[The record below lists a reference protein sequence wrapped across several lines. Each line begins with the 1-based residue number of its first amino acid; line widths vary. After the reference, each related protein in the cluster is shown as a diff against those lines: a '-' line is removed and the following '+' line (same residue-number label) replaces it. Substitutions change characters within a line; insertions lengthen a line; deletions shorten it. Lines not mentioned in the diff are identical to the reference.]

1 MGSCFQLSFFSGPS
15 CFCWL
20 CPSCCLPFWVP
31 MPKATV
37 MYQLNPTAT
46 TATLMYQLNPTATT
60 ATLCL
65 MVTSQDTVTM
75 AMQHPTDTSPEPD
88 MDTMATLYLMS
99 HMQHPMVMSQ
109 EPDMDTMATLYL
121 MVMSQEPDMDTMAT
135 LYLIVTS
142 QDTVTMA
149 MQHPMDMSPDTATLP
164 MSPDMATLHM
174 SPDMATTATLRM
186 SPDTVTTGTLPT
198 DISQDIVMD
207 GRY

>member
-1 MGSCFQLSFFSGPS
+1 MGSCFQLSFFSGSS

-20 CPSCCLPFWVP
+20 CPSCCLPLWVP

-37 MYQLNPTAT
+37 
-46 TATLMYQLNPTATT
+46 MYQLNPTATT

-75 AMQHPTDTSPEPD
+75 AMQHHMDMSPEPD
-88 MDTMATLYLMS
+88 TDTTATLYL
-99 HMQHPMVMSQ
+99 MVMSQ

-135 LYLIVTS
+135 LYLMVTS

-149 MQHPMDMSPDTATLP
+149 MQHPMDMSPET
-164 MSPDMATLHM
+164 DMA
-174 SPDMATTATLRM
+174 
-186 SPDTVTTGTLPT
+186 
-198 DISQDIVMD
+198 
-207 GRY
+207 

>member
-1 MGSCFQLSFFSGPS
+1 MGSCLQLSIFSGSS

-20 CPSCCLPFWVP
+20 CPSCCLPLWVP

-37 MYQLNPTAT
+37 MYQLNPTDT
-46 TATLMYQLNPTATT
+46 SMDTATT

-75 AMQHPTDTSPEPD
+75 AMQHPMDMSPEPD

-99 HMQHPMVMSQ
+99 QMQHPMDTSPEPDMDIMATLYLMSQMQHPMVMSQ

-121 MVMSQEPDMDTMAT
+121 MV
-135 LYLIVTS
+135 TS

-149 MQHPMDMSPDTATLP
+149 MQHPMDMSPAT
-164 MSPDMATLHM
+164 DMG
-174 SPDMATTATLRM
+174 TTAIL
-186 SPDTVTTGTLPT
+186 
-198 DISQDIVMD
+198 
-207 GRY
+207 

>member
-1 MGSCFQLSFFSGPS
+1 MGSCFQLSLFSGSS

-20 CPSCCLPFWVP
+20 CPSCCLPLWVP

-46 TATLMYQLNPTATT
+46 TATLCLMVTSQDTVTMAMQHPTDTSPEPDMDTT

-99 HMQHPMVMSQ
+99 HMQHPIVMSQ

-135 LYLIVTS
+135 LYLMS
-142 QDTVTMA
+142 Q
-149 MQHPMDMSPDTATLP
+149 MQHPMG
-164 MSPDMATLHM
+164 
-174 SPDMATTATLRM
+174 TTAIL
-186 SPDTVTTGTLPT
+186 L
-198 DISQDIVMD
+198 
-207 GRY
+207 